1 VTEPDRATYVLAG
14 WPLAFSLSPAMHGA
28 AFRALG
34 IAADYRLQPTKPADL
49 PALMAALR
57 SGELAGANLTVPH
70 KTQALPLLEDASDLA
85 IGIGAVNTVL
95 RDTEGQLRGENT
107 DGAGFRY
114 ALERAGALEGRDRLA
129 LVLGAGGAARAVGY
143 VLLRAG
149 YRLRVL
155 ARSSAQSAILAAQ
168 LHRAYP
174 EGQISTGPLRSEEM
188 ARFADS
194 AALLVNTTPVGG
206 AAMPGASLWPEA
218 AALPSAGVI
227 DIVAWPLETP
237 LVARA
242 RSEGLPAFGGLDM
255 LLRQAARA
263 FTLWTGQP
271 APEEAMRAAALEA
284 ARATSNEVGPDS
296 DFPSHPRPEIPPSRP
311 PADDPR
317 STSGA

>member
-1 VTEPDRATYVLAG
+1 
-14 WPLAFSLSPAMHGA
+14 MHGA

-34 IAADYRLQPTKPADL
+34 IAAEYRLCPTPPADL

-70 KTQALPLLEDASDLA
+70 KTQALPLLEDASELA
-85 IGIGAVNTVL
+85 IGIGAVNTVVP
-95 RDTEGQLRGENT
+95 DAEGRLRGENT

-129 LVLGAGGAARAVGY
+129 LLLGAGGAARAVGY

-168 LHRAYP
+168 LHRAHP
-174 EGQISTGPLRSEEM
+174 AGQISTGPLRPEDMLRLAKEAS
-188 ARFADS
+188 
-194 AALLVNTTPVGG
+194 LLVNTTPVGG
-206 AAMPGASLWPEA
+206 AAMPGLSLWPEA
-218 AALPSAGVI
+218 APLPPGGLI

-242 RSEGLPAFGGLDM
+242 RAEGLPAFGGLDM
-255 LLRQAARA
+255 LLRQAARS

-271 APEEAMRAAALEA
+271 APEAAMRAAALEA
-284 ARATSNEVGPDS
+284 AEARLVELGLDS
-296 DFPSHPRPEIPPSRP
+296 DL
-311 PADDPR
+311 
-317 STSGA
+317 GA